1 MHTYL
6 IRFSPESAQP
16 HEGCAMSRVPRSR
29 LHRPVDSACILTL
42 CRPNFGRCYGH
53 ADSSGNWIDDHR
65 RVLAESI
72 LIRHAQFF
80 CIELV
85 NHAIS
90 ASDIRQILRPRPDI
104 AESLT
109 PSEVAK
115 RWLQLCP
122 SLRVTSVAPAPPTQ
136 AEILNITRSKARIRE
151 IRLQLSDVSWWMRLF
166 CQRLAQHLNTHDG
179 LDGPFHHGRFRSQK
193 LLDDD
198 ATNTTLSQVNLA
210 ALPLGTPEQRT
221 PTALRELAVQ
231 LAAHT
236 HSGMMASAVAP
247 RTITTDP
254 PACDESADV
263 RPTPTPLRSGQQN
276 KPSAKRPS
284 RRTGCWKTYFTPQ
297 RSSSPLCHC
306 KKWVVEVGGISV
318 TTWNSI
324 DCVPRTSLP
333 TTYPIPRRLNHTRPP
348 PILCD

>member
-1 MHTYL
+1 
-6 IRFSPESAQP
+6 
-16 HEGCAMSRVPRSR
+16 MSRVPRSR

-198 ATNTTLSQVNLA
+198 ATNTTLSQVDLA
-210 ALPLGTPEQRT
+210 RASTWYART
-221 PTALRELAVQ
+221 
-231 LAAHT
+231 T
-236 HSGMMASAVAP
+236 HPNSTSRIGGSTRSTHAF
-247 RTITTDP
+247 RNDGQ
-254 PACDESADV
+254 CG
-263 RPTPTPLRSGQQN
+263 RRSGQSRRILLSATN
-276 KPSAKRPS
+276 RLTSAPPPLPSAGDSKINHPQND
-284 RRTGCWKTYFTPQ
+284 RRDAPDAGRLTSHHNDHHRHSAPAKNGSSKLAGFLSPHGTRLTACHKPRCLQ
-297 RSSSPLCHC
+297 HIRSLGASITRGHLPFFATDHCPLQH
-306 KKWVVEVGGISV
+306 
-318 TTWNSI
+318 
-324 DCVPRTSLP
+324 
-333 TTYPIPRRLNHTRPP
+333 
-348 PILCD
+348 